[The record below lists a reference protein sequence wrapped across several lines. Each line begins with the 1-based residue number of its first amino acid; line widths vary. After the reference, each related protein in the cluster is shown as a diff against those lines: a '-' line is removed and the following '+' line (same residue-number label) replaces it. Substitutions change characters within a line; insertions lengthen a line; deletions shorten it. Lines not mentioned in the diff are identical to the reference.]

1 LSLKLNLP
9 FWDKLNVEP
18 NINTRLIITTTN
30 TARLPLTRLDE
41 VQFMDDNRHLR
52 STPSLVT
59 SNLVEVATPT
69 PSTSMRRNVSLSLN
83 SRRSELGKLKPR
95 RRSND
100 KLFFVNDRP
109 RSSVE
114 RSSKKNTNESL
125 GKKLLML
132 NKLVNV
138 LVRSS

>member
-1 LSLKLNLP
+1 
-9 FWDKLNVEP
+9 
-18 NINTRLIITTTN
+18 
-30 TARLPLTRLDE
+30 
-41 VQFMDDNRHLR
+41 MDANRPLR
-52 STPSLVT
+52 STLSLVT

-69 PSTSMRRNVSLSLN
+69 PSTSMHRNVSLSLN
-83 SRRSELGKLKPR
+83 SRRSVLGKLKPR

-114 RSSKKNTNESL
+114 RFFKKNTNESL
-125 GKKLLML
+125 GKKPLML